1 MKGFNNGLL
10 TGMVLIDLQKA
21 FGNIDHKILL
31 EKLRAISFHDD
42 AFNWFHLYLTDRE
55 LLVSIDNKYS
65 NISKISCS
73 WPFAFFDIRQ

>member
-10 TGMVLIDLQKA
+10 TGMILIDLQKA

-31 EKLRAISFHDD
+31 EKLKAISFRDD
-42 AFNWFHLYLTDRE
+42 AFNWFHLHLTDRE
-55 LLVSIDNKYS
+55 FLVSIDNKYS